1 MNYKGAINQ
10 SLRNK
15 LKLFFRARKLIIWQQ
30 EGRGNM
36 RKKAHYLEVTH
47 LAGAAVFS

>member
-1 MNYKGAINQ
+1 MLLKVSKSKKEGFITFMNYRGAINQ

-30 EGRGNM
+30 EGRGN
-36 RKKAHYLEVTH
+36 V
-47 LAGAAVFS
+47 